1 MKNFEIID
9 YSEKSIA
16 VVGDTKDIKD
26 SLKEI
31 GGAFNPRLRC
41 GAGWIFSKKK
51 MAEL

>member
-16 VVGDTKDIKD
+16 VIGDTKDIKD

-31 GGAFNPRLRC
+31 GGVFQSPIEVRRRLD
-41 GAGWIFSKKK
+41 FLKK
-51 MAEL
+51 EDGRT